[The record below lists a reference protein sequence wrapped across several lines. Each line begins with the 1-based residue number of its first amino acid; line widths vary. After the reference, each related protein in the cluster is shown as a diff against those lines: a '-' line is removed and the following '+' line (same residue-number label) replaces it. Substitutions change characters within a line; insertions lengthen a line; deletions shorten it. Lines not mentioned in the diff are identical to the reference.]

1 LAYIRLHRLFCWNHM
16 DFAFF
21 KEHTKKF
28 IENLSVER
36 NLSAHTLRAYASDLE
51 QVELF
56 WARANLK
63 EKDKQLNFN
72 EVIERYIVALF
83 YKKLS
88 KPSLARKLSSIRSFN
103 KYLDG
108 LGFKVTF
115 DIKSPR
121 IDRKLP
127 ATFSEQEIDQ
137 ILDSI
142 TDEQLQSSFPQRD
155 RAIME
160 VLYATGI
167 RSSELSA
174 MKLEDINFLEKTIK
188 IMGKGKKERIVLF
201 NESAEKKLKSYILQ
215 ERRALLADIPDHGIL
230 FINHIGTQLTTR
242 SIQRVCTR
250 FRKCLPVD
258 RPLTPHKLRHS
269 FATHLLNHGANLR
282 VVQELLGHNSLTT
295 TEIYTYVSPMQLK
308 ELCATKHPLNKKDK
322 RGKQKS

>member
-1 LAYIRLHRLFCWNHM
+1 M

-21 KEHTKKF
+21 KEHIKKF

-72 EVIERYIVALF
+72 EIIERYIVALF

-188 IMGKGKKERIVLF
+188 IMRKGKKERFVLF
-201 NESAEKKLKSYILQ
+201 NESVHFHSMRSFLQNYAVVKFFKTLNPSKLSGF
-215 ERRALLADIPDHGIL
+215 AAS
-230 FINHIGTQLTTR
+230 TR
-242 SIQRVCTR
+242 SAN
-250 FRKCLPVD
+250 CLVSS
-258 RPLTPHKLRHS
+258 TSKLS
-269 FATHLLNHGANLR
+269 FPG
-282 VVQELLGHNSLTT
+282 S
-295 TEIYTYVSPMQLK
+295 Y
-308 ELCATKHPLNKKDK
+308 KDNNFSCSSIFSGSSSAA
-322 RGKQKS
+322 R